1 MKGEIYLQKANRTI
15 AVFLII
21 IVIFLYI
28 SSLSNTN
35 EAMLLPRL
43 LLILIMVLSI
53 LLLISGGE
61 KAKQKNIQNEKT
73 PEKILLP
80 RLILTIVVTIVYIL
94 FLKILG
100 FYLSTFVYLL
110 FIFISTGFK
119 QKWLAVS
126 IALGFM
132 SFLYLI
138 FSFWLKVPFPQSI
151 FF

>member
-1 MKGEIYLQKANRTI
+1 MKGEIYLQKVNRII
-15 AVFLII
+15 AIFLII

-28 SSLSNTN
+28 SSLSGTN

-43 LLILIMVLSI
+43 LLILIMVLSV

-61 KAKQKNIQNEKT
+61 KVKQKNNQNEKI

-80 RLILTIVVTIVYIL
+80 RLILTIVVTIIYIL

-100 FYLSTFVYLL
+100 FYLSTFAYLL
-110 FIFISTGFK
+110 FIFITTGFK

-126 IALGFM
+126 VTLGFM
-132 SFLYLI
+132 GFLYLI
-138 FSFWLKVPFPQSI
+138 FSLWLRVPLPECV

>member
-1 MKGEIYLQKANRTI
+1 MRGEIYLQKVNRII
-15 AVFLII
+15 AIFLII
-21 IVIFLYI
+21 IVIFLYV
-28 SSLSNTN
+28 SSLSGTN

-43 LLILIMVLSI
+43 LLILIMILSV

-61 KAKQKNIQNEKT
+61 KVKQKNSQNEKT
-73 PEKILLP
+73 SEKILLP
-80 RLILTIVVTIVYIL
+80 RLILTIVITIIYIL

-100 FYLSTFVYLL
+100 FYLSTFAYLL

-126 IALGFM
+126 ITLGFM
-132 SFLYLI
+132 GFLYLI
-138 FSFWLKVPFPQSI
+138 FSLWLKVPLPECV

>member
-1 MKGEIYLQKANRTI
+1 LQKVNRII
-15 AVFLII
+15 AIFLII
-21 IVIFLYI
+21 IVIFLYV
-28 SSLSNTN
+28 SSLSGTN

-43 LLILIMVLSI
+43 LLISIMVLSI

-61 KAKQKNIQNEKT
+61 KVKQKNSQNKKT

-80 RLILTIVVTIVYIL
+80 QLILTIVVTIIYIL

-126 IALGFM
+126 VTLGFIG
-132 SFLYLI
+132 FLYLI
-138 FSFWLKVPFPQSI
+138 FSFWLKVPFPQGI

>member
-1 MKGEIYLQKANRTI
+1 MQKVNRI
-15 AVFLII
+15 VAIFLII
-21 IVIFLYI
+21 IVIFLYV
-28 SSLSNTN
+28 SSLSGTN

-61 KAKQKNIQNEKT
+61 KVKQKNSQNKKT

-80 RLILTIVVTIVYIL
+80 RLILTIVVTIIHIL

-119 QKWLAVS
+119 QKWSAVS
-126 IALGFM
+126 VTLGFIGL
-132 SFLYLI
+132 LYLI
-138 FSFWLKVPFPQSI
+138 FSFWLKVPFPQNI